1 MSWLDLPLS
10 SPKIGRA
17 ALRLAAAASVA
28 LGVSACFRPLYGPTA
43 TGEPLKDVLA
53 AIDVQKVVT
62 KPNRERIG
70 HYLRSELVFDLD
82 GSGEPP
88 PKRYKLALVVGEG
101 VSSPIVD
108 AATGRAVSAILN
120 IDVEY
125 ALTNLDGTQT
135 ITRGTAVASATYE
148 RTAQRFAD
156 VRAARD
162 AEIRAAKLL
171 AEQIRTRLS
180 AALVSR
186 S

>member
-1 MSWLDLPLS
+1 MWSLENTARRSARLL
-10 SPKIGRA
+10 
-17 ALRLAAAASVA
+17 LAAAVA
-28 LGVSACFRPLYGPTA
+28 GSVSACFRPLYGPTA

-53 AIDVQKVVT
+53 AIDVQKVAT
-62 KPNRERIG
+62 RANREHIG
-70 HYLRSELVFDLD
+70 HQLRSELVFGLD

-101 VSSPIVD
+101 VASPIVD

-120 IDVEY
+120 VEAEY
-125 ALTNLDGTQT
+125 TLTNLDGTQT
-135 ITRGTAVASATYE
+135 ITSGTAIASATYE

>member
-1 MSWLDLPLS
+1 MWSLEKTARCS
-10 SPKIGRA
+10 A
-17 ALRLAAAASVA
+17 RLLFAAAVA
-28 LGVSACFRPLYGPTA
+28 VGLSACFRPLYGPTA

-53 AIDVQKVVT
+53 AVDVQKVAT
-62 KPNRERIG
+62 KPNREHIG
-70 HYLRSELVFDLD
+70 HHLRSELIFGLD

-88 PKRYKLALVVGEG
+88 PKRYKLTLAVRDGL
-101 VSSPIVD
+101 SSPIVD

-120 IDVEY
+120 LDVDY

-135 ITRGTAVASATYE
+135 FTRGTATASATYE

-162 AEIRAAKLL
+162 AEIRAARLL
-171 AEQIRTRLS
+171 ADQIKVRLA

>member
-1 MSWLDLPLS
+1 MWWPDPIARRMARLL
-10 SPKIGRA
+10 
-17 ALRLAAAASVA
+17 LAAAIAGS
-28 LGVSACFRPLYGPTA
+28 LSACFRPLYGPTA

-53 AIDVQKVVT
+53 AIDVTKVAT
-62 KPNRERIG
+62 KTNRERIG

-88 PKRYKLALVVGEG
+88 PKRYKLTLILSDSLA
-101 VSSPIVD
+101 SPIVD
-108 AATGRAVSAILN
+108 SATGRAVSAILN
-120 IDVEY
+120 IDVDY

-135 ITRGTAVASATYE
+135 IAKGTASASASYE
-148 RTAQRFAD
+148 RTAQRFGD

-162 AEIRAAKLL
+162 AEIRAARLL
-171 AEQIRTRLS
+171 AEQIRTRLA